1 MKKYKYRNTKTGAT
15 IRSSS
20 RIRGKNWIEVTDE
33 VEAEVKEKVKEE
45 VKEEVKEVVEK
56 KTIQEKEQID
66 DIDGVTKK
74 EIMQELD
81 AMGIEYNSRATKKEL
96 YNLMMQGR

>member
-1 MKKYKYRNTKTGAT
+1 VKKYKYRNTKTGAT

-33 VEAEVKEKVKEE
+33 VEVE

-81 AMGIEYNSRATKKEL
+81 ALGIEYNPRATKKEL
-96 YNLMMQGR
+96 YELMMQGR

>member
-1 MKKYKYRNTKTGAT
+1 MKKYRYRNTKTGAT

-33 VEAEVKEKVKEE
+33 VEAE

-81 AMGIEYNSRATKKEL
+81 AMGIEYNPRATKKEL
-96 YNLMMQGR
+96 YELMMQGR

>member
-33 VEAEVKEKVKEE
+33 VEVEVKEK

-81 AMGIEYNSRATKKEL
+81 ALGIEYNPRATKKEL
-96 YNLMMQGR
+96 YELMMQGR

>member
-1 MKKYKYRNTKTGAT
+1 MIKYKYRNTKTGAT

-20 RIRGKNWIEVTDE
+20 IIRGKNWIEVTDE
-33 VEAEVKEKVKEE
+33 VEVEVKEK

-81 AMGIEYNSRATKKEL
+81 AMGIEYNPRATKKEL
-96 YNLMMQGR
+96 YDLMMQGR